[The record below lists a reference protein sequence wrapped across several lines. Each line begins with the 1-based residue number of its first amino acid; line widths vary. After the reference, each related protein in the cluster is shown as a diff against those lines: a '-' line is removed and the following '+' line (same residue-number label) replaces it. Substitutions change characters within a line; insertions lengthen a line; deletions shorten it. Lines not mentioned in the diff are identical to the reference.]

1 MATPAPLT
9 GIKAC
14 VFDAYGTLFDFNSAV
29 ARHREA
35 IGPHADR
42 LSEMWRNK
50 QIGYTWIRS
59 LMGAYA
65 PFWQVT
71 AEALDHCLDA
81 CAITTPGIRDRLMD
95 AYLQLDPFPEVWAM
109 LEALRAG
116 GMRTAILSNGDPQML
131 GAVVHNTGMAS
142 LFDAL
147 YSVDAVKVFK
157 TDPRVYRLA
166 TDGLGVAPNEICFLS
181 SNGWDAHGAAH
192 FGFQVCWINRAGG
205 PRERL
210 PGQLARELPSLEPLP
225 SLVLPTPSPTRRS

>member
-1 MATPAPLT
+1 MSGALA
-9 GIKAC
+9 GIELC

-35 IGPHADR
+35 IGVQADR
-42 LSEMWRNK
+42 LSEMWRHK
-50 QIGYTWIRS
+50 QISYTWLRS

-71 AEALDHCLDA
+71 GDALDHCLEA
-81 CAITTPGIRDRLMD
+81 CAVTAPGIRDRLMD
-95 AYLQLDPFPEVWAM
+95 AYLNLEPFPEVRAT
-109 LEALRAG
+109 LQALRGA

-131 GAVVHNTGMAS
+131 GAVVRNTGLAS

-166 TDGLGVAPNEICFLS
+166 TDGLGLAPGEICFLS
-181 SNGWDAHGAAH
+181 SNGWDAHAAAH
-192 FGFQVCWINRAGG
+192 VGFQVCWINRAGA

-210 PGQLARELPSLEPLP
+210 PGTPARELRSLEPLP
-225 SLVLPTPSPTRRS
+225 SLVLGEAGGKT